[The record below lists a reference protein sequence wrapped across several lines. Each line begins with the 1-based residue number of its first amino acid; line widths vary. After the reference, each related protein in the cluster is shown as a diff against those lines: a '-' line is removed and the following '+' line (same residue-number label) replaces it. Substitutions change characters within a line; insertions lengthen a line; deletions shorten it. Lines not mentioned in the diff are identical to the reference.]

1 MSYLRW
7 TERPS
12 GDRPVLIAAFEG
24 WNDAGDAA
32 TSAIAHLRSA
42 WSATTFAEIDPEEFY
57 DFTATRPQVRIEDG
71 TTRTVKW
78 PTNTFSWA
86 RPEGTGG
93 VVLLSG
99 VEPQLKWRTFCAQ
112 VLHVATMLNCRLVL
126 TLGSLLADVAHTRP
140 TPVFGNAYEQSMI
153 DQMQLEPSRYEGPTG
168 IVGVLHAECTDTRI
182 DSASLWAA
190 VPAYVSS
197 VPSPK
202 AALALVER
210 VGGLI
215 GDLPDTAAL
224 VERSAE
230 YELELSRLVDEDD
243 ATAEYVHHLEEQHDQ
258 DAVAVQSA
266 DDMVEEVERFL
277 RDQG

>member
-1 MSYLRW
+1 M
-7 TERPS
+7 
-12 GDRPVLIAAFEG
+12 LIAAFEG

-32 TSAIAHLRSA
+32 TSAVAHLCEA

-71 TTRTVKW
+71 ATRTVKW

-86 RPEGTGG
+86 HPEGTGG
-93 VVLLSG
+93 VILLSG
-99 VEPQLKWRTFCAQ
+99 VEPQLKWRTFCSQ

-140 TPVFGNAYEQSMI
+140 TPVFGNADEPTMI
-153 DQMQLEPSRYEGPTG
+153 AQMDMEPSRYEGPTG
-168 IVGVLHAECTDTRI
+168 IVGVLHAECSDTRL

-210 VGGLI
+210 AGGVI
-215 GDLPDTAAL
+215 GSVPDTLGL
-224 VERSAE
+224 VERSEA
-230 YELELSRLVDEDD
+230 YELELTRLVDEDD
-243 ATAEYVHHLEEQHDQ
+243 ATAEYVRHLEEQHDQ
-258 DAVAVQSA
+258 DEVAVQSA
-266 DDMVEEVERFL
+266 DDMVEEVERYL
-277 RDQG
+277 REQG